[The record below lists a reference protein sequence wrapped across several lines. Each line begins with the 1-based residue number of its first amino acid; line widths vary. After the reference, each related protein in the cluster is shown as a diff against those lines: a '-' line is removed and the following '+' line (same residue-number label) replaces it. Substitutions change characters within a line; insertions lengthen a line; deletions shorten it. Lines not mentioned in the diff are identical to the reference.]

1 MRLQNSNL
9 SLGQFVKVFSPI
21 KKELYEK
28 FGDVDALRDEYVQ
41 EEMKARNMMEAA
53 RKRAE
58 EEAESEK
65 KRLKEFE
72 LMTDEEMDEAYFKAM
87 EENNE
92 ARMRDIIH
100 ESARRN
106 GYVSADEFRMAHR
119 APSYDEESKW

>member
-1 MRLQNSNL
+1 M
-9 SLGQFVKVFSPI
+9 
-21 KKELYEK
+21 
-28 FGDVDALRDEYVQ
+28 RDEYVQ

-119 APSYDEESKW
+119 APLMMRKVLIKTWLTLPQTKIRYANP